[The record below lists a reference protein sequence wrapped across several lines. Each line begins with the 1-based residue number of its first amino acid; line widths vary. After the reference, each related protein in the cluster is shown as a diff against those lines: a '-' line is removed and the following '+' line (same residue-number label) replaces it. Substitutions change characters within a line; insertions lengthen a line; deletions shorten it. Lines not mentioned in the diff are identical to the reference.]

1 MKSDALKGAFAVF
14 LCAALIGTSGC
25 GGSPE
30 VNAETLASA
39 TTTPAAVQPAS
50 ETTTTFSTTTTT
62 AATAPEVQ
70 PDSSVFPFKPGVW
83 LDRSGLR
90 LNNGRES
97 SGIYFIF
104 ETGGGRTLG
113 LDTGTGLSF
122 DAEKNG
128 EDVVL
133 HFGSSDDNT
142 PVRFRVID
150 ENTVDMTFLDDN
162 TTERL
167 TFVTDVSENFTFYPE
182 EYLIELAK
190 QFYAAKHEGH
200 VPTKAE
206 ASSEDDNTVLI
217 QLYDDESYSL
227 NATSAWYFID
237 RFTGKGKDID
247 GREIDLTS
255 VSGSQ
260 NSSSSPIT
268 GVWWLKD
275 KDYGG
280 EIWVIQDNKAGYVT
294 ELINGIGYDFTYEI
308 YGSAVVFSY
317 HGTTAEGSET
327 FTLGDGEIIIDKS
340 RKLTFLTGKSDG
352 FVVYSNVDLANK
364 AAEYYASTHDGHFPA
379 KAVYSIE
386 YDDLV
391 RIRLLNDDS
400 RSSDE
405 FNDWYFLIEDEKD
418 ESDWTYTEIARYTVD
433 RFTGKGKD
441 IDGRE
446 VDLTTTEE
454 TAENTAADENNTYGG

>member
-50 ETTTTFSTTTTT
+50 KTTTTFSTTTTT

-90 LNNGRES
+90 LNNGRET
-97 SGIYFIF
+97 SGIYFVF
-104 ETGGGRTLG
+104 ETYSGGRTLG
-113 LDTGTGLSF
+113 LDTGTGLPF

-133 HFGSSDDNT
+133 YFGSSDDNT

-247 GREIDLTS
+247 GRE
-255 VSGSQ
+255 
-260 NSSSSPIT
+260 
-268 GVWWLKD
+268 
-275 KDYGG
+275 
-280 EIWVIQDNKAGYVT
+280 
-294 ELINGIGYDFTYEI
+294 
-308 YGSAVVFSY
+308 
-317 HGTTAEGSET
+317 
-327 FTLGDGEIIIDKS
+327 
-340 RKLTFLTGKSDG
+340 
-352 FVVYSNVDLANK
+352 
-364 AAEYYASTHDGHFPA
+364 
-379 KAVYSIE
+379 
-386 YDDLV
+386 
-391 RIRLLNDDS
+391 
-400 RSSDE
+400 
-405 FNDWYFLIEDEKD
+405 
-418 ESDWTYTEIARYTVD
+418 
-433 RFTGKGKD
+433 
-441 IDGRE
+441 

-454 TAENTAADENNTYGG
+454 TAENAAADENNTYGG